1 MKPNFDETME
11 QMEAFRQ
18 GMDRGRELAIQQYD
32 KAFLELSDKMD
43 HIMRKLDEVLN
54 ERDK

>member
-1 MKPNFDETME
+1 MKPKFDETME

-32 KAFLELSDKMD
+32 KAFVELDDKLN
-43 HIMRKLDEVLN
+43 HIIRKLDTVL
-54 ERDK
+54 EAKDK